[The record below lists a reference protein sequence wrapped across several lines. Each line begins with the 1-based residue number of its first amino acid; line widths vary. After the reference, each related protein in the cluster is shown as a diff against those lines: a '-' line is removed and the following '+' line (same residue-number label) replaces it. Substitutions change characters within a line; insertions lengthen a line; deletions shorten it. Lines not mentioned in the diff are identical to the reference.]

1 VLWILIGLV
10 VGNDDYSLV
19 GCLVGVCLLFWWG
32 VRGSSR

>member
-1 VLWILIGLV
+1 MCLIEWV

-19 GCLVGVCLLFWWG
+19 GCLVGFGCCLVG